1 MPKEDIF
8 SKINLKDYNNIL
20 ENILEQ
26 KAFSEDVKNLL
37 LSMFYRIENAYQD
50 YKTVKV
56 NVSQKNYFLQ
66 KITQIIKEKCNEI
79 ELIKPMSDDAKTL
92 ENEQADF
99 IIDKQKAKIVCY
111 PNERIL
117 LEALITLNQDDI
129 VLDEKYKLYEKS
141 IAEILYKGNCM
152 NIAEVIRDFNG
163 WSWDITTSQMQS
175 KNINLVYQNLIILL
189 GRKVIQAL
197 ITGEEKEEIEET
209 EIPNNEILRSKYNN
223 SFGLTKEEVQKKEEI
238 DYIELI
244 KEKLIDQYGEETSKK
259 LLEQLKKV
267 ILAIGFN
274 LNPSQR
280 EDILKEQKKNKQQLL
295 KMQDN
300 KKFLEDISKRK
311 KEIAKNI
318 KNIDKILADEDLLK
332 QEYNLRNKNLPNKEK
347 IFSISHLRIMLEKER
362 ENLLEKIKK
371 YNKQIEPKEFVKI
384 KNELEE
390 ENNFFNDLGI
400 EKGIRA
406 REEKQINKLQI
417 IFLECF
423 MTKIE
428 KSKTKTEIKDLI
440 YELRYYEQLPYQEMI
455 ISKLEIDK
463 LQEMLNTAEKILIE
477 KACDEKVLTT
487 ITKDKKL
494 NTKILSNQFKSKI
507 INLENTNYV
516 LKYQKGILKIEIY
529 DTNVKE
535 EIKQLE
541 ITNKVELEVKLN
553 KKIKLWY

>member
-417 IFLECF
+417 VFLECF

>member
-66 KITQIIKEKCNEI
+66 KITQIIKEKRNEI

-362 ENLLEKIKK
+362 ENLFEKIKK

-406 REEKQINKLQI
+406 
-417 IFLECF
+417 
-423 MTKIE
+423 
-428 KSKTKTEIKDLI
+428 
-440 YELRYYEQLPYQEMI
+440 
-455 ISKLEIDK
+455 
-463 LQEMLNTAEKILIE
+463 
-477 KACDEKVLTT
+477 
-487 ITKDKKL
+487 
-494 NTKILSNQFKSKI
+494 
-507 INLENTNYV
+507 
-516 LKYQKGILKIEIY
+516 
-529 DTNVKE
+529 
-535 EIKQLE
+535 
-541 ITNKVELEVKLN
+541 
-553 KKIKLWY
+553 